1 MAKSNS
7 SIPIID
13 IHAHLKAPGDIFKGI
28 LDVDARP
35 SNERGISDPTLVP
48 ALSNADA
55 RITDMDRLGIDI
67 SALTPAPPRGFYELD
82 PEKGLAVAR
91 LVNDF
96 AAEFVAQGSNRLVS
110 LGIVPL
116 QDVGRSITELKR
128 AVTELGL
135 KGVRINTN
143 INRRELD
150 DPLYEPFWAAAEE
163 LGTLVF
169 LHPQYFTD
177 PARLGDFN
185 LGNIVGQ
192 PLETTLALA
201 HIIIGGVIERHPRIK
216 LIAAHGGGYF
226 PFYTGRFDE
235 AAQMRPDTMP
245 AITQPPSHYLKNI
258 YFDTIIYRPEAV
270 AYLADLVGVE
280 RIVMGTDRPYDS
292 SLKDPVGLI
301 RSVPGLD
308 EADQRQILGG
318 TAAELLGLA

>member
-1 MAKSNS
+1 MAKLGS

-13 IHAHLKAPGDIFKGI
+13 IHAHLKIPGEIFKGI
-28 LDVDARP
+28 LEADARP
-35 SNERGISDPTLVP
+35 SNDRGVSDPALVA
-48 ALSNADA
+48 ALSDADA
-55 RITDMDRLGIDI
+55 RINDMDRLGIDI
-67 SALTPAPPRGFYELD
+67 SALTPAPPRGFYELE
-82 PEKGLAVAR
+82 PELGLAVAR
-91 LVNDF
+91 LANDF
-96 AAEFVAQGSNRLVS
+96 AAEFITQGSNRLLS
-110 LGIVPL
+110 LGIIPL
-116 QDVGRSITELKR
+116 QDVDRSVTELKR

-150 DPLYEPFWAAAEE
+150 DPLFEPFWAAAEE

-185 LGNIVGQ
+185 MGNIVGQ

-235 AAQMRPDTMP
+235 AQHMRPDTMP
-245 AITQPPSHYLKNI
+245 AITQPPSSYLKNI

-270 AYLADLVGVE
+270 SYLADLVGVE
-280 RIVMGTDRPYDS
+280 RLVMGTDRPYDS
-292 SLKDPVGLI
+292 GLKDPVGLI
-301 RSVPGLD
+301 RSVPGLG
-308 EADQRQILGG
+308 EGDQAQILGG
-318 TAAELLGLA
+318 TAAELLGIT